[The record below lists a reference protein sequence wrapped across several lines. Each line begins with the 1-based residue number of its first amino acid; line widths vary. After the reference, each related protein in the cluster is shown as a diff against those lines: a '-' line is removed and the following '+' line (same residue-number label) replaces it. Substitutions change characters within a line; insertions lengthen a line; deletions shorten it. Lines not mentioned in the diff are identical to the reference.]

1 MIPSSYV
8 IVGLLVC
15 LAALAAVILAPAC
28 RAFKRAWFVVAAVI
42 AILYAGD
49 KPEPPPT
56 PPSPPASVV
65 TIKVLDTTVSNVT
78 LSVTSTTNELGLASM
93 WQARRLTVLG
103 ETKVWGPWEAV
114 SDPSVISSTNSTD
127 VVTGRFVNGRRDTQ
141 LRLVYGSGNLTN
153 EVTP

>member
-1 MIPSSYV
+1 MIPSSYA

-28 RAFKRAWFVVAAVI
+28 RAFRRAWFLVAAVI

-56 PPSPPASVV
+56 PPSPPASGV
-65 TIKVLDTTVSNVT
+65 TIKVLDATVSNVT
-78 LSVTSTTNELGLASM
+78 LSVTSTTNEIGLASM
-93 WQARRLTVLG
+93 WQARRLTAVG
-103 ETKVWGPWEAV
+103 ATKVWGPWEAV
-114 SDPSVISSTNSTD
+114 SDPSVIISTNSTD

-141 LRLVYGSGNLTN
+141 LRLVYGEGNMTN

>member
-1 MIPSSYV
+1 MIPSSYA
-8 IVGLLVC
+8 IVGLLAC

-28 RAFKRAWFVVAAVI
+28 RAFKRAWFLVAAVI

-56 PPSPPASVV
+56 PPTPPASGV

-78 LSVTSTTNELGLASM
+78 LSVTSTTNELGLAYI
-93 WQARRLTVLG
+93 WQARRLTIFG
-103 ETKVWGPWEAV
+103 TSIFWSQWGTV
-114 SDPSVISSTNSTD
+114 SDPSVIISTNSTD

-141 LRLVYGSGNLTN
+141 IRLVYGDGNLTN